1 MAAKWQYKLVTYK
14 LQWKGFDYT
23 EVERQLNDFG
33 NQEWEMVSTIAP
45 SFGAGQAIEIAVVLK
60 RPGATADSAG

>member
-1 MAAKWQYKLVTYK
+1 MATQWQYQVVTYK

-23 EVERQLNDFG
+23 EVERQLNELG
-33 NQEWEMVSTIAP
+33 SQGWEMVSTIAP

-60 RPGATADSAG
+60 RSA

>member
-1 MAAKWQYKLVTYK
+1 MATKWQYKVVTYK

-23 EVERQLNDFG
+23 EVEKQLNELGD
-33 NQEWEMVSTIAP
+33 QEWEIVSSFAP

-60 RPGATADSAG
+60 RSA

>member
-1 MAAKWQYKLVTYK
+1 MASQWQYRVVTYK

-23 EVERQLNDFG
+23 EVERQLNELG
-33 NQEWEMVSTIAP
+33 VQGWEMVSTIAP

-60 RPGATADSAG
+60 RAA